1 PVRSADVASH
11 RGPPHQALFL
21 WDDWDSVLALLSQVR
36 SQRPELVVRSS
47 SFALLP
53 SRGWRSSS
61 RGDPLMQINAPA
73 ADGDCFAQGPHTPGA
88 FHHWNTEP
96 AQCHYSPGPLAMTGI
111 PEMEGLLLAVIIA
124 RLAFFQPRRS
134 PYADQRTGGRRRLLR
149 SEAA

>member
-1 PVRSADVASH
+1 
-11 RGPPHQALFL
+11 
-21 WDDWDSVLALLSQVR
+21 
-36 SQRPELVVRSS
+36 RPELVVRSS

-73 ADGDCFAQGPHTPGA
+73 ADGDCFAQGPHTPSSF
-88 FHHWNTEP
+88 FHGTTEP
-96 AQCHYSPGPLAMTGI
+96 AQWHYSPSPLAMTGI
-111 PEMEGLLLAVIIA
+111 SGMELLLRSFVIA